1 MGKVEIIRIILIITF
16 LTTFISVFYYSWLP
30 NPSFKT
36 ERYLPN
42 LLIQWT
48 EEHGIIR
55 TGVPFVL
62 LSINAIFLN
71 LKTLTLFKI
80 FLILFVLLLLAE
92 SGQLLLKYRHF
103 DLKDIFA
110 GTAGIIIGLGIG
122 LELRRIFNPKVKE
135 I

>member
-1 MGKVEIIRIILIITF
+1 MEKAGQSIVGF
-16 LTTFISVFYYSWLP
+16 LFIDVVFALG
-30 NPSFKT
+30 
-36 ERYLPN
+36 
-42 LLIQWT
+42 IQ
-48 EEHGIIR
+48 
-55 TGVPFVL
+55 
-62 LSINAIFLN
+62 
-71 LKTLTLFKI
+71 I